1 MDRYPIINHEWSYIE
16 GKYGGLRDYIIRV
29 SGGCNNKIVNYDISY
44 FSGIVEYF
52 VRYSDHDDDRY
63 VIDRNKDPWNRK
75 FFMYK
80 TEKVNISNLNV
91 YPNPADGIVT
101 VQANCNAAFTGTL
114 EIIDVTGRLMTEEK
128 INSTTLTKGIQIS
141 TENLSAGLYE
151 VLIESDGNISSQTR
165 LIKQ

>member
-1 MDRYPIINHEWSYIE
+1 MDRYPIINHEWGYIG

-29 SGGCNNKIVNYDISY
+29 SGSCNNKIVNYNISY

-52 VRYSDHDDDRY
+52 VRYSDYDDDRY

-91 YPNPADGIVT
+91 FNNKYRCIPLIGSGGKVLMYVITSSVNYKVIFCLDIIT
-101 VQANCNAAFTGTL
+101 NNC
-114 EIIDVTGRLMTEEK
+114 V
-128 INSTTLTKGIQIS
+128 
-141 TENLSAGLYE
+141 
-151 VLIESDGNISSQTR
+151 V
-165 LIKQ
+165 